1 MKVAGMKRA
10 SLRNRLLLAGG
21 LGLLLVTALASALL
35 GHLFERAARDS
46 LDAALEQDL
55 LTVLAQAEVDA
66 EGRVVLRQEPN
77 EARFQRVFSGAYWQ
91 LSSADGAPLLQSRSL
106 WDQSLTAPVA
116 PGEGT
121 ASDIE
126 GPLQQPLRVL
136 AREVRLPRAH
146 APLQLLVALDRS
158 DLQAQVAQFRQR
170 SALALAVLVAAWLA
184 VLASQI
190 HFGLRPLRR
199 LGQQVERVRRGDAQR
214 VDTAGLSA
222 EIAPLGDELNAL
234 LDHHQRMVARARTSA
249 QDLAHALKTPL
260 TVLAAEAD
268 HDAAQATWRQ
278 TVREQGA
285 RMQGSID
292 RYLAAGLAVDHRQRA
307 DVAPVVS
314 ALCRLMARV
323 HAGRGVAFASEDIDP
338 ALQFAGDAAD
348 LEEMLGNL
356 MDNAGKWAT
365 QQVQVLAHAEGGRLR
380 IDVVDDGP
388 GLQPTQLQAVLQRG
402 VRLDQRENS
411 SGLGLAIVA
420 DIAASHGGELALD
433 NAHPGLRATLWL
445 PAG

>member
-1 MKVAGMKRA
+1 MKRA

-21 LGLLLVTALASALL
+21 LGLLLVTALATALL

-55 LTVLAQAEVDA
+55 LTVLAQAEVNPD
-66 EGRVVLRQEPN
+66 GRVVLRQEPN

-91 LSSADGAPLLQSRSL
+91 VGAADGTPLLQSRSL
-106 WDQSLTAPVA
+106 WDESLTAPA
-116 PGEGT
+116 
-121 ASDIE
+121 ASSAGSAADIT

-136 AREVRLPRAH
+136 AREVRLPRAQ
-146 APLQLLVALDRS
+146 APLQVLVALDRS

-170 SALALAVLVAAWLA
+170 SALALTVLVAVWLA

-199 LGQQVERVRRGDAQR
+199 LGQQVEGVRRGEAQR
-214 VDTAGLSA
+214 VDTRGLST
-222 EIAPLGDELNAL
+222 EIAPLAEELNAL

-260 TVLAAEAD
+260 SVLAAETEHPGGD
-268 HDAAQATWRQ
+268 WQQ
-278 TVREQGA
+278 TVRTQGGH
-285 RMQGSID
+285 MQASIE

-307 DVAPVVS
+307 DVAPVVQS
-314 ALCRLMARV
+314 LCRLMVRV
-323 HAGRGVAFASEDIDP
+323 HGGRGVHFSSEAIDP
-338 ALQFAGDAAD
+338 ALRFAGDAAD

-356 MDNAGKWAT
+356 LDNAGKWAA
-365 QQVQVLAHAEGGRLR
+365 QQVQVSASVDGKRLR
-380 IDVVDDGP
+380 IDVRDDGP
-388 GLQPTQLQAVLQRG
+388 GLQESQLQAVLQRG
-402 VRLDQRENS
+402 VRLDQREDS
-411 SGLGLAIVA
+411 SGLGLAIVG
-420 DIAASHGGELALD
+420 DIAASHGGELKLE
-433 NAHPGLRATLWL
+433 NASPGLRATLWL

>member
-1 MKVAGMKRA
+1 MKATGMKRA

-55 LTVLAQAEVDA
+55 LTVLAQAEIDTD
-66 EGRVVLRQEPN
+66 GRVVLRQEPN

-91 LSSADGAPLLQSRSL
+91 LSTAQGAPLLQSRSL

-116 PGEGT
+116 PDEGI

-199 LGQQVERVRRGDAQR
+199 LGQQVERVRRGEAQR
-214 VDTAGLSA
+214 VDTTGLSA
-222 EIAPLGDELNAL
+222 EIMPLGDELNTL

-268 HDAAQATWRQ
+268 HDAAEITWRH
-278 TVREQGA
+278 TVREQAA
-285 RMQGSID
+285 RMQSSID

-307 DVAPVVS
+307 DVAAVVA

-323 HAGRGVAFASEDIDP
+323 HAERGVAFASEDIDP

-356 MDNAGKWAT
+356 LDNAGKWAT
-365 QQVQVLAHAEGGRLR
+365 QQVQVLAQVEGGRLR

-445 PAG
+445 PIG